1 MSIVYIYAATPQKL
15 RMLKEFLQKT
25 DTVSMDA
32 AQKTNASSKPE
43 NAISPSS
50 GAPTPSFDFK
60 GLEKRLSAL
69 IEKEGGTVNLSFGYV
84 VLSSVVHGQYDR
96 AQKELENVYGGFEA
110 FPQFIVRSKRFVEHA
125 KGLVTAIKTKH
136 EVGKSPHIN
145 KSKQK
150 ELSDRIAE
158 HFIDLKKTLMTI
170 EKVQKSVRASDLS
183 STIYFFKASF
193 YSFLAV
199 FVAYTIFVNAFNS
212 DTFSFRD
219 LFQYFDFYWPD

>member
-1 MSIVYIYAATPQKL
+1 
-15 RMLKEFLQKT
+15 
-25 DTVSMDA
+25 MDA
-32 AQKTNASSKPE
+32 AKKTDANLSIANANS
-43 NAISPSS
+43 SS
-50 GAPTPSFDFK
+50 GGAVAPSFDFK

-69 IEKEGGTVNLSFGYV
+69 IEKDGGSRNLSFGYV

-96 AQKELENVYGGFEA
+96 AQKELENVYTGFEEFPA
-110 FPQFIVRSKRFVEHA
+110 FVVRSKRFVEHA
-125 KGLVTAIKTKH
+125 KGLVVAIKTKH

-193 YSFLAV
+193 YSLLAV
-199 FVAYTIFVNAFNS
+199 FVAYTIFVNALYS

>member
-1 MSIVYIYAATPQKL
+1 MNC
-15 RMLKEFLQKT
+15 
-25 DTVSMDA
+25 MDA
-32 AQKTNASSKPE
+32 AKKTDANLSIANANS
-43 NAISPSS
+43 SS
-50 GAPTPSFDFK
+50 GGAVAPSFDFK

-69 IEKEGGTVNLSFGYV
+69 IERDGGSRNLSFGYV

-96 AQKELENVYGGFEA
+96 AQKELENVYTGFEEFPA
-110 FPQFIVRSKRFVEHA
+110 FVVRSKRFVEHA
-125 KGLVTAIKTKH
+125 KGLVVAIKTKH

-193 YSFLAV
+193 YSLLAV
-199 FVAYTIFVNAFNS
+199 FVAYTIYVNAIYS

-219 LFQYFDFYWPD
+219 LFQYFDFYWPE

>member
-1 MSIVYIYAATPQKL
+1 MNTANKSNSDALIEKA
-15 RMLKEFLQKT
+15 M
-25 DTVSMDA
+25 VSSTGGLA
-32 AQKTNASSKPE
+32 
-43 NAISPSS
+43 
-50 GAPTPSFDFK
+50 PSFDFK
-60 GLEKRLSAL
+60 GLEKRLTDL
-69 IEKEGGTVNLSFGYV
+69 IEKDGGNRNLSFGYV
-84 VLSSVVHGQYDR
+84 VLSSVIHGQYDR
-96 AQKELENVYGGFEA
+96 AQKELESVYSGFDEFPA
-110 FPQFIVRSKRFVEHA
+110 FVVRSKRFVEHA

-183 STIYFFKASF
+183 STIYFFKACF
-193 YSFLAV
+193 YSCLAV
-199 FVAYTIFVNAFNS
+199 FVAYTVYVNAFYS

-219 LFQYFDFYWPD
+219 LFQFFDLQWPF

>member
-1 MSIVYIYAATPQKL
+1 
-15 RMLKEFLQKT
+15 
-25 DTVSMDA
+25 MDA
-32 AQKTNASSKPE
+32 AQKTNASSTPE
-43 NAISPSS
+43 NAISPSTGS
-50 GAPTPSFDFK
+50 PTPSFDFK

-69 IEKEGGTVNLSFGYV
+69 IEKEGGAGNLSFGYV

-96 AQKELENVYGGFEA
+96 AQKELENVYGGFEE

>member
-1 MSIVYIYAATPQKL
+1 
-15 RMLKEFLQKT
+15 
-25 DTVSMDA
+25 MDA
-32 AQKTNASSKPE
+32 ARKTNSS
-43 NAISPSS
+43 SS
-50 GAPTPSFDFK
+50 HGNSLTSSTGGANPSFDFK

-69 IEKEGGTVNLSFGYV
+69 IERDGGNRNLSFGYV
-84 VLSSVVHGQYDR
+84 VLSSVVHGHYDR
-96 AQKELENVYGGFEA
+96 AQKELENVYSGFEEFPA
-110 FPQFIVRSKRFVEHA
+110 FVVRSRRFVEHA
-125 KGLVTAIKTKH
+125 KGLVVAIKTKH

-199 FVAYTIFVNAFNS
+199 FVAYTIFVNAMYT

>member
-1 MSIVYIYAATPQKL
+1 MSIVYIYNATPQVPSKL
-15 RMLKEFLQKT
+15 KVFLQKT
-25 DTVSMDA
+25 DTDCMDA
-32 AQKTNASSKPE
+32 ERKKNSSSSQE
-43 NAISPSS
+43 NVILQSS
-50 GAPTPSFDFK
+50 GGATPSFDFK

-69 IEKEGGTVNLSFGYV
+69 IERDGGNRNLSFGYV

-96 AQKELENVYGGFEA
+96 AQKELENVYIGFEEFPA
-110 FPQFIVRSKRFVEHA
+110 FVVRSRRFVEHA

-150 ELSDRIAE
+150 ELSNRIAE

-219 LFQYFDFYWPD
+219 LFQYFDFYWPE